1 MVKVKKK
8 VSKCFVGTG
17 TLIILFLVIGLI
29 YLYTS
34 RNDGQNDLSADSP
47 SIRVFDRAEIEKQH
61 SEVMK
66 RATILS
72 QKYKNVTGM
81 NPPTLRSKSLK
92 KEPNHKLEI
101 LSVEKQS
108 SGINIAIGM
117 AQDTDPKNLVTFCA
131 SLRKYSSA
139 ADSEVVLFINTPVP
153 ARSRDIAKKYEI
165 LLIEFT
171 TSAFTLNA
179 NESFL
184 SSYHPSSLRWGMIYN
199 FFENINTR
207 NRYSKVLLIDVRDS
221 FFQSNPF
228 HIIPNEIL
236 SVLYVFKGVESV
248 SIGDCG
254 WNGGWVKDCFGD
266 RILGEI
272 GRRNIICSGVS
283 IGTTDVV
290 YQYLTLMNDILM
302 GRKESDLSVGSRFPG
317 CERNGVDQG
326 VHNVL
331 VHKNMIKNLEV
342 KSESDGKVVNMQGR
356 TAIVSEKKVTNSRG
370 VLFPIV
376 HQYDRYPDLQ
386 KLIFSEV
393 RYLYCAMVDILMSNH
408 ILI

>member
-8 VSKCFVGTG
+8 VSRCFVGAG
-17 TLIILFLVIGLI
+17 TLFLLFLMVAVI
-29 YLYTS
+29 YLSAS
-34 RNDGQNDLSADSP
+34 RNYGQNDLDSNSP
-47 SIRVFDRAEIEKQH
+47 DVRVFDRVVIEKQH

-66 RATILS
+66 RAAILS
-72 QKYKNVTGM
+72 QKYNNVTGLI
-81 NPPTLRSKSLK
+81 PSLKSKSLK
-92 KEPNHKLEI
+92 EVSNHKLGI
-101 LSVEKQS
+101 LSAEKQS
-108 SGINIAIGM
+108 PGMNIAIGM
-117 AQDTDPKNLVTFCA
+117 AQDTDPKNLVTFCS
-131 SLRKYSSA
+131 SLRKHSSS

-153 ARSRDIAKKYEI
+153 ERSRDIANRYNI

-171 TSAFTLNA
+171 TSAFSLSS

-184 SSYHPSSLRWGMIYN
+184 TDYHPSSLRWKMIHN

-228 HIIPNEIL
+228 QIIPNETR
-236 SVLYVFKGVESV
+236 SVIYVFKGVESV
-248 SIGDCG
+248 SIGGCG

-266 RILGEI
+266 KILAEI
-272 GRRNIICSGVS
+272 GTKNIICSGVS
-283 IGTTDVV
+283 IGTIDVV

-302 GRKESDLSVGSRFPG
+302 GRKESSLSAGSRFPG

-326 VHNVL
+326 VHNVV
-331 VHKNMIKNLEV
+331 VHKNMIEHLEI

-356 TAIVSEKKVTNSRG
+356 TAIVSQKTVTNSKG
-370 VLFPIV
+370 ILFPIV

-386 KLIFSEV
+386 KLIFAEV
-393 RYLYCAMVDILMSNH
+393 LLLNCEIID
-408 ILI
+408 

>member
-8 VSKCFVGTG
+8 VSRCFMGTG
-17 TLIILFLVIGLI
+17 TLILLFLMVGLT

-34 RNDGQNDLSADSP
+34 RNYGQNDLDSHSP
-47 SIRVFDRAEIEKQH
+47 DIRVFDRAVIEKQH
-61 SEVMK
+61 SEVLK
-66 RATILS
+66 RAVILIH
-72 QKYKNVTGM
+72 KYKNVTGL
-81 NPPTLRSKSLK
+81 NPILRSKSLK
-92 KEPNHKLEI
+92 EESSHKLGI
-101 LSVEKQS
+101 LSADKQS
-108 SGINIAIGM
+108 PGMNIVIGM
-117 AQDTDPKNLVTFCA
+117 AQDTDPKNLVTFCS
-131 SLRKYSSA
+131 SLRKHSSS

-153 ARSRDIAKKYEI
+153 ERSRDIADKFNI

-171 TSAFTLNA
+171 TSTFTLNS

-184 SSYHPSSLRWGMIYN
+184 TNYHPSSLRWKMIYN
-199 FFENINTR
+199 FFENVETR

-228 HIIPNEIL
+228 HIIPSEVR

-248 SIGDCG
+248 SIGGCG
-254 WNGGWVKDCFGD
+254 WNGRWVRDCFGD
-266 RILGEI
+266 KILAEI
-272 GRRNIICSGVS
+272 GTRNIICSGVS
-283 IGTTDVV
+283 IGTTDAV

-302 GRKESDLSVGSRFPG
+302 GRKESSLSAGSRFPG

-331 VHKNMIKNLEV
+331 VHKNMVEHLEI

-356 TAIVSEKKVTNSRG
+356 TAIVSKKTVTNSKG
-370 VLFPIV
+370 ILFPIV

-386 KLIFSEV
+386 KLIFAEV
-393 RYLYCAMVDILMSNH
+393 WLLYCAMI
-408 ILI
+408 I